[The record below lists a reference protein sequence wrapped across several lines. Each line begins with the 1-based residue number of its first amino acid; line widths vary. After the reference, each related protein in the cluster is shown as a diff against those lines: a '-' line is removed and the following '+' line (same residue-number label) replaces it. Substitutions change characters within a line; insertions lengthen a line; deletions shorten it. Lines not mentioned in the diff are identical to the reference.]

1 MSNTTLQVRVFRN
14 LSRDA
19 WSVQARTQGAWRTV
33 AHASA
38 VMVDNASFYHS
49 EAARVRCAAK
59 HVREVHAWISGDLS
73 AVAEFRLVEKW
84 QTPEIESAFAAAS
97 VSSISDLQRG
107 VTYRPFERGG
117 FFLRCNGE
125 QVTTAP
131 VAVCRIPAGCTI

>member
-1 MSNTTLQVRVFRN
+1 MLQVRVFRN

-38 VMVDNASFYHS
+38 VTVQGATFYHS

-73 AVAEFRLVEKW
+73 AVAGCTLVAKW
-84 QTPEIESAFAAAS
+84 CTPELEAAFAAAS
-97 VSSISDLQRG
+97 VSSISDLPRG
-107 VTYRPFERGG
+107 VSYRPFDRAG
-117 FFLRCNGE
+117 FFIRDSGE
-125 QVTTAP
+125 SIASAP
-131 VAVCRIPAGCTI
+131 VAVCRIPAGCTVN